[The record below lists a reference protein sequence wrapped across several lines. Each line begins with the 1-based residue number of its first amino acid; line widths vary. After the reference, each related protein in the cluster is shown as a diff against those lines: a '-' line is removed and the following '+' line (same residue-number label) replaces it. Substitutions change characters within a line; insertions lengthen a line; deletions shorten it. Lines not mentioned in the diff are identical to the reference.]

1 MGGDLVVC
9 PVGSQT
15 ESRGFKSRLALLVF
29 FLIYC
34 MEFTTRFSVKKKTPK
49 YYCYYY
55 KSNQNAI
62 LISLLQNFV
71 IK

>member
-9 PVGSQT
+9 PVSSQT

-29 FLIYC
+29 FSNLLYGIYH
-34 MEFTTRFSVKKKTPK
+34 EILGEKKTPK

-55 KSNQNAI
+55 ISNQNAI
-62 LISLLQNFV
+62 LISLLHYFV